1 MKVAFD
7 HKLSSVLLELM
18 GLHNQKHIATTPPLL
33 LLIQQE
39 TSMLEFSRPLQ
50 YVLAVLISTLSAAN
64 ALSQTNTTDWP
75 KAKPVSLVVAFAP
88 GASTDIVARNLTQKL
103 SEITGGNFIVDNKGG
118 AGGNIASTQ
127 VKRAA
132 PDGYTILVHSV
143 AFAVNPS
150 LYADAG
156 YDAIKDFIPLALGPK
171 TPNIITV
178 NPSTPARTLPE
189 LVEAAKKN
197 NFNYASSG
205 IGTTTHLSMERLK
218 TAAKIDIV
226 HVPYQPAA
234 AINAVVANHTPIA
247 STSMPPAVPMIKAG
261 KLIALAVTS
270 SSRSPLLPSVPSI
283 TEFGYKEFDDYTWFG
298 FFLPLGTPA
307 AIVEKLNSAI
317 NAAME
322 SAEVVD
328 KFTQLGM
335 SSSKNS
341 SAEFG
346 AFLRAEVPKWA
357 AVVKSSG
364 AKAD

>member
-1 MKVAFD
+1 MTYFFK
-7 HKLSSVLLELM
+7 
-18 GLHNQKHIATTPPLL
+18 T
-33 LLIQQE
+33 
-39 TSMLEFSRPLQ
+39 
-50 YVLAVLISTLSAAN
+50 VLACLAMGGLQLSAMAQN
-64 ALSQTNTTDWP
+64 EWP
-75 KAKPVSLVVAFAP
+75 KAKPVTLVVAFAP
-88 GASTDIVARNLTQKL
+88 GASTDIVARSLTQKL

-118 AGGNIASTQ
+118 AGGNIATSL

-132 PDGYTILVHSV
+132 PDGYTLLVHSV

-156 YDAIKDFIPLALGPK
+156 YDALKDFVPVALGPK
-171 TPNIITV
+171 TPNIFTV
-178 NPSTPARTLPE
+178 NPSVAVKTLPE
-189 LVEAAKKN
+189 LVEAAKKTP
-197 NFNYASSG
+197 FNYASSG

-234 AINAVVANHTPIA
+234 AINAVVAGHTQIA

-261 KLIALAVTS
+261 KLKALAVTS
-270 SSRSPLLPSVPSI
+270 ATRSPLLPDVPSI

-298 FFLPLGTPA
+298 FFVPSGTPPDVVNKLNA
-307 AIVEKLNSAI
+307 AINR
-317 NAAME
+317 AMA

-328 KFTQLGM
+328 RFAQLGM
-335 SSSKNS
+335 ASSPNS
-341 SAEFG
+341 AAEFG
-346 AFLRAEVPKWA
+346 AFLKAEVPKWA